1 MPISV
6 ADCGAAEGAGAVPVA
21 VVQPEAEAALAEALA
36 ALDEPGSKKP
46 QHKPRKT
53 QDGRAAH
60 AASSITSQAS
70 QQHPKS
76 TGPAPSATSP
86 SPKTPVAVAG
96 GPPADPPGA
105 TAHSAPAA
113 GAAWL
118 YAQILALMSYMHVLC
133 NEAAFA
139 PHCLLLHV
147 EVRNPSFH
155 LSLVILRSCQL
166 RLAELYIDMH
176 QATPCM
182 GYL

>member
-1 MPISV
+1 MCYLVLLMHNYFVSLV
-6 ADCGAAEGAGAVPVA
+6 TA
-21 VVQPEAEAALAEALA
+21 Q
-36 ALDEPGSKKP
+36 PGSTRAP
-46 QHKPRKT
+46 VSFQPRVNILT
-53 QDGRAAH
+53 
-60 AASSITSQAS
+60 
-70 QQHPKS
+70 
-76 TGPAPSATSP
+76 APGSWV
-86 SPKTPVAVAG
+86 K
-96 GPPADPPGA
+96 
-105 TAHSAPAA
+105 HWMAA

>member
-118 YAQILALMSYMHVLC
+118 GSNTAPPYRSPQQLLEVCADILMLKPRPVSYTHLTLPT
-133 NEAAFA
+133 NR
-139 PHCLLLHV
+139 
-147 EVRNPSFH
+147 EV
-155 LSLVILRSCQL
+155 
-166 RLAELYIDMH
+166 
-176 QATPCM
+176 
-182 GYL
+182 